1 MKKATAEEF
10 LTILDDFKSSNNIT
24 DPNFDYYATL
34 KLCQS
39 TFLKNFYD
47 ITLVKTDSKQYPVL
61 LQMNGKELIFKMTD
75 ATFAGI
81 SSQEI
86 NDFVPFLTKSDYSHV
101 RNLNNILNDS
111 MSFKSFVDNINTVF
125 GENFDLRDLGGGSKN
140 IMAFN
145 VADTLNRLVKKLKD
159 VHAKDYD
166 IQCSLQVL
174 EDDLSSSIYIGRG
187 IDVSQLTYEFKRYVM
202 LNSNGFSGNTE
213 NYYDGLMEKY
223 YTHLDQYFDLF
234 KFQQM
239 LITGVMLNS
248 TTDEQLLDTPLLNE
262 FITVVKANKPTW
274 FQSFDDSLVH
284 SVTDDNAI
292 RAVGTPLIETTADF
306 DLINPR
312 LCLASA
318 YPATIDGYTNVS
330 ESYMKEDTNS
340 VHLYGDNVFFKPY
353 YHNLIINEKE
363 NLNICTY
370 IHSEMGLSLSVDM
383 KFSFLL
389 PVLDY
394 LEKNKIILDLDD
406 SNDYYL
412 TFLNYIKK
420 EDLSALIKE
429 KYPNLIFLNSDKD
442 LKKSI
447 EISHATSFKEAFKI
461 YKRDDNPTPKTT
473 KLKNAL

>member
-1 MKKATAEEF
+1 MKKATAEDF
-10 LTILDDFKSSNNIT
+10 LTLLDDFKLSNNIT
-24 DPNFDYYATL
+24 DTNFDYFATL
-34 KLCQS
+34 KFCRS
-39 TFLKNFYD
+39 TFLNDFYD
-47 ITLVKTDSKQYPVL
+47 ISLVKTDSQQYPIL
-61 LQMNGKELIFKMTD
+61 LQMNGKALVFKMKD
-75 ATFAGI
+75 ANFVGI
-81 SSQEI
+81 SEDEI
-86 NDFVPFLTKSDYSHV
+86 KNIVPFLTKKDYSHV
-101 RNLNNILNDS
+101 SHLNTILKES
-111 MSFKSFVDNINTVF
+111 TSFKSFVDNINTVF

-306 DLINPR
+306 DLIHPR

-318 YPATIDGYTNVS
+318 YPSNVDGYS
-330 ESYMKEDTNS
+330 HISGRFMGADTNS
-340 VHLYGDNVFFKPY
+340 VHLYGDNIFFKPY
-353 YHNLIINEKE
+353 YHNLIISKKE
-363 NLNICTY
+363 NISICTY
-370 IHSEMGLSLSVDM
+370 VQTDMGMALNADM
-383 KFSFLL
+383 KVSFLL

-394 LEKNKIILDLDD
+394 LEKNKIILDLDE
-406 SNDYYL
+406 SNCS
-412 TFLNYIKK
+412 FLDQIKK
-420 EDLSALIKE
+420 EALETLIKD

-461 YKRDDNPTPKTT
+461 YKQDDKPTQKTT
-473 KLKNAL
+473 KLKNTL